1 MLGDQPAAS
10 KQDDKLGFARYV
22 AAVAEFLTDSSTKT
36 PLTLSIEGLWGSGKS
51 SFMLQLQEALESR
64 GQTKIVSFNAWQYNA
79 DEGLWAAFIQ
89 EFEAKLSKKL
99 KWDEELLARGRL
111 LALRISWQDWIE
123 TVKSVLWLVASLFAA
138 VSILWYLYHDR
149 GGIAWLR
156 EFLKEGGGSEAAA
169 KTLSIIGGAGGTV
182 AALLLFLNQ
191 LRELF
196 KSPASLDKTA
206 RLFGKPDYSGKLPL
220 IHQVARDFNSL
231 VGAYAGKENVYI
243 FIDDLDRCEYSKAA
257 DLMQALFM
265 LLSSAPRIALIIGLD
280 RNKVAAAMAAR
291 QHKLL
296 PYLYKVKPTEAYTL
310 GMEYGQRF
318 IEKFIQVSYILPK
331 PESNG
336 LKAMINPEINPE
348 IGPVPESEKSP
359 RVIEIVTGKDDSNTL
374 NDIIDM
380 ADEVFDHNPRNVK
393 QFVNMFRL
401 QAFISNESGL
411 FGSLRVT
418 RGTGRPLTIPQLG
431 KYVALCMR
439 WPEVV

>member
-1 MLGDQPAAS
+1 M
-10 KQDDKLGFARYV
+10 
-22 AAVAEFLTDSSTKT
+22 
-36 PLTLSIEGLWGSGKS
+36 
-51 SFMLQLQEALESR
+51 
-64 GQTKIVSFNAWQYNA
+64 
-79 DEGLWAAFIQ
+79 
-89 EFEAKLSKKL
+89 
-99 KWDEELLARGRL
+99 
-111 LALRISWQDWIE
+111 
-123 TVKSVLWLVASLFAA
+123 
-138 VSILWYLYHDR
+138 
-149 GGIAWLR
+149 
-156 EFLKEGGGSEAAA
+156 
-169 KTLSIIGGAGGTV
+169 
-182 AALLLFLNQ
+182 
-191 LRELF
+191 
-196 KSPASLDKTA
+196 
-206 RLFGKPDYSGKLPL
+206 
-220 IHQVARDFNSL
+220 
-231 VGAYAGKENVYI
+231 GAYAGKENVYI

-439 WPEVV
+439 WPEVVERASDDLGLLGRLEDSLKARPDGTKSLGVATDSLLGFRPDHSLVRLLNFGLPDSGFSLAGVDFHLLSCIAPARSQDNGAPQGSVTSSSRGRGYEPVGRSK